1 MTKKVFSKRHTFY
14 KFYGKT
20 WRVCHHFTASS
31 CGSKHQIGQVTMNGS
46 SCGSKHQIGQVTMN
60 GKKKYMLYTV
70 LLCPSSKG
78 LYSLERTITIMYNI
92 FPSQSCQNYR
102 ITLVPEHA
110 PLAVVLVL
118 PPWFITV
125 VSYKWGIGQKWSWKT
140 FKIMCKFLYST
151 SLHYCLSTTNDS
163 RTDWCGFFACLSC
176 LESAQMTTIPIIN
189 RRAICSTLTIWENQN
204 TRTKAWFTSY
214 NLAWPKNLRDTRDV
228 ITYFLGFLIKLR
240 HTTHLLVLSIVN
252 FSTHESCR

>member
-1 MTKKVFSKRHTFY
+1 MWEYYARRNHKVRVIIYNEVKVISKLMWNSQSQAVIGLLCMTKKINHLIVIAILMTKKVFSKCHTFY
-14 KFYGKT
+14 NFYGKT
-20 WRVCHHFTASS
+20 WQVCHHFTA
-31 CGSKHQIGQVTMNGS
+31 S

-92 FPSQSCQNYR
+92 FPPQSCQNYR

-125 VSYKWGIGQKWSWKT
+125 VSYEWGVGQKWSWKT
-140 FKIMCKFLYST
+140 F
-151 SLHYCLSTTNDS
+151 
-163 RTDWCGFFACLSC
+163 
-176 LESAQMTTIPIIN
+176 
-189 RRAICSTLTIWENQN
+189 
-204 TRTKAWFTSY
+204 
-214 NLAWPKNLRDTRDV
+214 
-228 ITYFLGFLIKLR
+228 
-240 HTTHLLVLSIVN
+240 
-252 FSTHESCR
+252 